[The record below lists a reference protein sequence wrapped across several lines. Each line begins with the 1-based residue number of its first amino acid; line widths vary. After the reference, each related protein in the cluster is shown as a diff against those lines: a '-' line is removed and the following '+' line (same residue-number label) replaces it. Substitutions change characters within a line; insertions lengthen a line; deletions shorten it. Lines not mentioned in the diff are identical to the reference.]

1 MLNKTTP
8 VPNTVFEYIPSLSEA
23 ELKLYLIILR
33 QTIGWKDKQKNS
45 RKVYDWIS
53 ASQFQSKTGL
63 SRRAISIAIHTLSF
77 RNLILIADEHGK
89 VLHTPKDRRGKIRLY
104 YRIAVDTPVE
114 KPGDCKQSCAEF
126 SQDFGTLCAALAQK
140 MRITKETPTK

>member
-8 VPNTVFEYIPSLSEA
+8 VPNTVFAYIPSLSEA

-33 QTIGWKDKQKNS
+33 QTIGWKDKAKNS

-89 VLHTPKDRRGKIRLY
+89 VLHTPKDRRGKTRLY
-104 YRIAVDTPVE
+104 YRIAVDNAVD
-114 KPGDCKQSCAEF
+114 KPEDCGQSCAEF
-126 SQDFGTLCAALAQK
+126 SNDFGTLCAALAQK